1 VAVSAE
7 AATGR
12 DEFDAEETDERTVA
26 VWRPGM
32 SHATYR
38 RLLRLLF
45 DPDTDGGGAS
55 SGLPSEQAA

>member
-1 VAVSAE
+1 MSAE
-7 AATGR
+7 AGAER
-12 DEFDAEETDERTVA
+12 AEHDVEETEERTVA
-26 VWRPGM
+26 TWRPGM

-55 SGLPSEQAA
+55 SGLPTERAA